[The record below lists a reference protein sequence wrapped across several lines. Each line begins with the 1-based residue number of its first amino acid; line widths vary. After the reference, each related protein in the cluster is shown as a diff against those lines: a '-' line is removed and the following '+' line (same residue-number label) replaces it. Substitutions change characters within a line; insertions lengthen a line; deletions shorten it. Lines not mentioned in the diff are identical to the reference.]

1 MTFKALQD
9 LLAHNIP
16 EDNRAILAAADSEA
30 QGRVVDHISG
40 PICAEA
46 SRQAIFIV
54 DMALECLE
62 DTALDVTPH
71 PDAAIQGPGQDV
83 FAVGGELD
91 TGCRRVIF
99 HYQGAETLATVGVP
113 DTDKSVQ
120 STRGDEGSVK
130 HNINTGN
137 RVGVGWQR
145 AHDLCSAN
153 IPHEHGL
160 VIGTADKD
168 VTLWCEC
175 DLIHVVMMA
184 IKDLGVGFELRQ
196 NISKR
201 R

>member
-1 MTFKALQD
+1 
-9 LLAHNIP
+9 
-16 EDNRAILAAADSEA
+16 
-30 QGRVVDHISG
+30 
-40 PICAEA
+40 
-46 SRQAIFIV
+46 
-54 DMALECLE
+54 MALECLE
-62 DTALDVTPH
+62 DAALDVTPH
-71 PDAAIQGPGQDV
+71 PDTAIQSPGQDV
-83 FAVGGELD
+83 SAVGGELD
-91 TGCRRVIF
+91 AGCRWVIF
-99 HYQGAETLATVGVP
+99 HNQGAETLATVGVP

-120 STRGDEGSVK
+120 STRDDKGTVK

-184 IKDLGVGFELRQ
+184 IKDLGVGLELYQ

-201 R
+201 RWNIK